1 MKIKEMNIGGFGVW
15 KDLSVVEF
23 SEQMTV
29 FYGRNEAGKTTL
41 MQFMRTV
48 LYGFPEERRKRY
60 VPPIYGGL
68 AGGSLQVENETG
80 LLKIQRYID
89 PVRVHSVAGD
99 LAMTEPDGNVHG
111 SAHLALLLGGV
122 DELTFNNVF
131 AVGLREIQEL
141 GSLDNTDAAEQLYK
155 LTSGFDRVSLVD
167 VMRQVNESREELWS
181 AHSGKQSIIADLILK
196 QKRLARE
203 VDDLSAKGRRWTK
216 LAAQS
221 SEIELDL
228 QTLKQELSLNER
240 TSRVVEMAI
249 QIRDRWNSRKLID
262 EQINSYGS
270 LPDENDLSVDRLDEV
285 NRRIADQKGRISQVE
300 KQRREVARKAK
311 SLPINRLLWTNA
323 SRIEALQ
330 EHAPWISSMQRQ
342 IGDMQ
347 NDVSKLRQ
355 EVGGQV
361 QGIGQQLK
369 KEKTKEIPELSTQS
383 LESLRTPAR
392 QLKEIKA
399 KLGEAEQEYEESKA
413 ELSESEDALEAE
425 LERRGC
431 QNLGDSLDVSGRIVT
446 RLRKRV
452 QLEEKLNKLLKDRKR
467 LERDL
472 DAVVREQLLP
482 TDKLVM
488 IGALCVIGVF
498 FAVGGLFLKPEFL
511 GEYPEVLG
519 ILIGSICLGIAYIVK
534 NQYDQIAKEAL
545 DDCQT
550 QLELLKT
557 QIRRAKDE
565 RDEIDRELPDDIVHP
580 ESKLEDAEHEL
591 AKLEDILPMESRAKN
606 ARMECDRAKKELADI
621 EEELLNHQKRWRSKL
636 RSMQLPENL
645 APLHVKELLDR
656 TERIT
661 GFNLKIQDREN
672 ALVQKSRDL
681 QQVEDRINKLMLEVE
696 LEPESDD
703 PLQRLKQLDEALAQ
717 QRSLIEQRK
726 TLATEYRNLRKQLRK
741 RERELEKLRGS
752 RHRMLSRVGADS
764 EDVYRDF
771 GLKHEQIKS
780 LKEKRAHI
788 CEQISAALGSK
799 FTEADVSEEL
809 KAYGGTALE
818 SRWESLQTE
827 FDQLGEKQSKLNQQL
842 GEHQQEMRI
851 LAEDRRLDEARL
863 ELETVKCEIEQ
874 TVRQWQVTATTCV
887 LLESIREIYE
897 KERQPETLKEAS
909 EFLCQISGGQYTRI
923 WTKLSENILLVDNS
937 DGESLP
943 VEVLSRGTRE
953 CVYLGLRLAL
963 VTAYS
968 RRGAVLPLVLDDV
981 LVNFD
986 AARARKAALALRK
999 FSEKGFQVMMFT
1011 CHDHIRDMFLDLE
1024 CDVRELPHHAEVDEN
1039 GGMVIG
1045 PRFIQHIEAEPEL
1058 VVKEPVEESV
1068 IHVPAISR
1076 GANYE
1081 VLNRRLGYEFSSIDA
1096 DQQNEPNLMLNAKP
1110 RYEVVDEF
1118 YDGSFEAS
1126 DRLNEY
1132 HESPPLGT
1140 TDEVGYGE
1148 DDYDEYEVSDEQYEA
1163 EDEYDVSDDEAA

>member
-1 MKIKEMNIGGFGVW
+1 MKIKEMNLGGFGVW
-15 KDLSVVEF
+15 KDLSVVELPD
-23 SEQMTV
+23 QMTV

-60 VPPIYGGL
+60 VPPVYGGL

-80 LLKIQRYID
+80 LLKLQRYID
-89 PVRVHSVAGD
+89 PVRVHNVAGD
-99 LAMTEPDGNVHG
+99 LALTEPNGDVHG

-167 VMRQVNESREELWS
+167 VMGEVEEGREALWDPG
-181 AHSGKQSIIADLILK
+181 SGKQSVIAELLLK

-203 VDDLSAKGRRWTK
+203 VDELSAKGRRWTK

-221 SEIELDL
+221 SEIEAELHK
-228 QTLKQELSLNER
+228 LKSESIENER
-240 TSRVVEMAI
+240 LSRVVEMAI
-249 QIRDRWNSRKLID
+249 QVRDRWNSRRLID
-262 EQINSYGS
+262 EQINSYGI
-270 LPDENDLSVDRLDEV
+270 LPEEKDLSVERLDEI
-285 NRRIADQKGRISQVE
+285 NRRIADQKGRISQVD
-300 KQRREVARKAK
+300 KQRREIAKKAK
-311 SLPINRLLWTNA
+311 SLPINRLLWANA

-330 EHAPWISSMQRQ
+330 EHSPWIASMQRQ

-361 QGIGQQLK
+361 EGIGQQLK
-369 KEKTKEIPELSTQS
+369 EKKATAIPELSSQS

-392 QLKEIKA
+392 QLKEIKSR
-399 KLGEAEQEYEESKA
+399 LTEAEREYEESKT
-413 ELSESEDALEAE
+413 ELSEAESDLEAE

-431 QNLGDSLDVSGRIVT
+431 QNLDDSLDISGRMVN

-452 QLEEKLNKLLKDRKR
+452 QLEEKLEKLQKDRKR
-467 LERDL
+467 AERDL

-482 TDKLVM
+482 TEKLVL
-488 IGALCVIGVF
+488 IGALCVLGVF
-498 FAVGGLFLKPEFL
+498 MAIGGIFLRPEFL
-511 GEYPEVLG
+511 GDYPEALG
-519 ILIGSICLGIAYIVK
+519 VLIGGVSIGIAIYIK
-534 NQYDQIAKEAL
+534 SQYDQIAKEAL

-550 QLELLKT
+550 QMELLKT

-565 RDEIDRELPDDIVHP
+565 RDEIDRELPDDVANHGMQ
-580 ESKLEDAEHEL
+580 LENAEHEL
-591 AKLEDILPMESRAKN
+591 SRLEDILPMETRAK
-606 ARMECDRAKKELADI
+606 AAKQEIEQAKKELADL
-621 EEELLNHQKRWRSKL
+621 ESELLTHQRKWRAKL
-636 RSMQLPENL
+636 KSMGLPENL

-672 ALVQKSRDL
+672 EMVQKKRDL
-681 QQVEDRINKLMLEVE
+681 NMLEDRIRKLMLEIE
-696 LEPESDD
+696 LEPDSED
-703 PLQRLKQLDEALAQ
+703 PIRRLVQLDDALAQ
-717 QRSLIEQRK
+717 QRNLIEQRK
-726 TLATEYRNLRKQLRK
+726 SLATEYRGLRKQLRK

-752 RHRMLSRVGADS
+752 RHRMLARVGADS

-771 GLKHEQIKS
+771 ALKHEQIKT
-780 LKEKRAHI
+780 LQEKRANL

-799 FTEADVSEEL
+799 FKEQDVALEL
-809 KAYGGTALE
+809 EAYGGTALE
-818 SRWESLQTE
+818 SRWESLQNE
-827 FDQLGEKQSKLNQQL
+827 YESLGEKQSKFNQQL

-863 ELETVKCEIEQ
+863 ELESVKCEIDEAIHE
-874 TVRQWQVTATTCV
+874 WQVTATTST

-923 WTKLSENILLVDNS
+923 WTKLSENILLVDNAE
-937 DGESLP
+937 GESLP

-986 AARARKAALALRK
+986 AARAKEAAVALKR
-999 FSEKGFQVMMFT
+999 FADKGFQVMMFT
-1011 CHDHIRDMFLDLE
+1011 CHDHIRDMFADLE
-1024 CDVRELPHHAEVDEN
+1024 CDVRELPHHAEVYEN
-1039 GGMVIG
+1039 DGMVIG
-1045 PRFIQHIEAEPEL
+1045 PYFMDHTDTELEYEPEP
-1058 VVKEPVEESV
+1058 VATTVEETV
-1068 IHVPAISR
+1068 IHVPAITR
-1076 GANYE
+1076 GSNYE
-1081 VLNRRLGYEFSSIDA
+1081 MLNRRLGYEFSAIDA
-1096 DQQNEPNLMLNAKP
+1096 DQQSEPNLPTQQRP
-1110 RYEVVDEF
+1110 RYEVVDKVAKPGAKPRISNHSYEEVPLNEF
-1118 YDGSFEAS
+1118 AS
-1126 DRLNEY
+1126 D
-1132 HESPPLGT
+1132 
-1140 TDEVGYGE
+1140 
-1148 DDYDEYEVSDEQYEA
+1148 
-1163 EDEYDVSDDEAA
+1163 YDVSDDEAA